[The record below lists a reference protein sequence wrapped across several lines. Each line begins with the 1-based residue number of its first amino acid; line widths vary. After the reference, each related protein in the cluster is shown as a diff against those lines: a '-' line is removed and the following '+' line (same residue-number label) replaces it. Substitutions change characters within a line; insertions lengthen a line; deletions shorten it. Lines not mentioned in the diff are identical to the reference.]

1 VSKGAAGVAAL
12 AAAGRSRRASPE
24 TTGRLWAGVLK
35 ELPLFAGL
43 SKRHLRRIA
52 DLAQE
57 ARFPAQSTIVQ
68 EGSRGQTF
76 YVILDGDVS
85 VTRPGR
91 RPAQMGAGDFFGE
104 MSLLDGKERSA
115 TVVADTDVLTLRIA
129 RSAFM
134 KMLKT
139 EPSIALAILTELAGR
154 IRSLRDLPT
163 S

>member
-1 VSKGAAGVAAL
+1 
-12 AAAGRSRRASPE
+12 
-24 TTGRLWAGVLK
+24 
-35 ELPLFAGL
+35 
-43 SKRHLRRIA
+43 
-52 DLAQE
+52 
-57 ARFPAQSTIVQ
+57 
-68 EGSRGQTF
+68 
-76 YVILDGDVS
+76 
-85 VTRPGR
+85 
-91 RPAQMGAGDFFGE
+91 MGAGDFFGE

-134 KMLKT
+134 KMLKN